1 MGQRRGACPRLVT
14 STLQTQCW
22 CPPWPCRDAVAAVA
36 ASASGMYV
44 SRVANLLSVQLPLNS
59 EGRDSR
65 QADKAVRSDK
75 VAGGFTRYTTLYAT
89 CREKPRGTPNTLIE
103 IGYGFKSD
111 KY

>member
-22 CPPWPCRDAVAAVA
+22 CPPRDAVAAVA

-59 EGRDSR
+59 EGRDGKTSR
-65 QADKAVRSDK
+65 YVQI
-75 VAGGFTRYTTLYAT
+75 AGGFTRYTTLYAT